1 MFQELPTQNEYFM
14 SADEKLFIDLW
25 RGKRYTNEIEKLNG
39 DDSHLTITIQL
50 KTPAAEKMRLRVT
63 GYYQGEYIY
72 SMRERDS
79 L

>member
-14 SADEKLFIDLW
+14 FADEKLFIDLW
-25 RGKRYTNEIEKLNG
+25 RGKRCTNEIEKLNG

>member
-1 MFQELPTQNEYFM
+1 M